1 MSFNNYN
8 YIENYTNKDK
18 GVLIPKGSIIMM
30 PMANQTS
37 DPDGFLRCD
46 GRAVPSAVYPD
57 LYAVI
62 GTSFGGN
69 STNFNLPNYE
79 SQFLYGKS
87 NASGQMNQSIGN
99 NNHTLTSSQLP
110 SHNHSLVTIGHSHT
124 GWESSHPNIS
134 GAPYNDDFNNS
145 GGGKRGIH
153 AAALQ
158 SIGNGYGIEADSANP
173 TISFGNAGESNP
185 SSFSIIPLHKVM
197 VFLIKY

>member
-8 YIENYTNKDK
+8 YIQNYTYTDK

-30 PMANQTS
+30 PMVNQSS

-46 GRAVPSAVYPD
+46 GRAVSSAVYSD

-62 GTSFGGN
+62 GTSFGGG
-69 STNFNLPNYE
+69 SGYFNLPQYE

-87 NASGQMNQSIGN
+87 NAAGQMNQSIGN
-99 NNHTLTSSQLP
+99 NNHQLTTAQLP
-110 SHNHSLVTIGHSHT
+110 SHNHSCTTIRHSHT

-134 GAPYNDDFNNS
+134 GEPYNDDFNNS
-145 GGGKRGIH
+145 GGGQRGIH
-153 AAALQ
+153 NSTDQ
-158 SIGNGYGIEADSANP
+158 PIGNSYGIAADAANAL
-173 TISFGNAGESNP
+173 ISFSNTGYSNP
-185 SSFSIIPLHKVM
+185 STFSILPLHKVM

>member
-1 MSFNNYN
+1 MSFNNYD
-8 YIENYTNKDK
+8 YIEYYTYKDK
-18 GVLIPKGSIIMM
+18 GVLIPKGSIIIM

-46 GRAVPSAVYPD
+46 GRAVPSALYPD

-62 GTSFGGN
+62 GTNFGGN

-99 NNHTLTSSQLP
+99 NNHTLTAGQLP
-110 SHNHSLVTIGHSHT
+110 SHRHSFTTIGHSHS
-124 GWESSHPNIS
+124 GIESSHPNIS
-134 GAPYNDDFNNS
+134 GRPYNDDFNNL
-145 GGGKRGIH
+145 GGAKRGIH
-153 AAALQ
+153 AAARQ
-158 SIGNGYGIEADSANP
+158 AIGNVYGIGADNANA
-173 TISFGNAGESNP
+173 TISISNSGKSNP
-185 SSFSIIPLHKVM
+185 SSFSIVPSHKVM

>member
-1 MSFNNYN
+1 MSFNNYD
-8 YIENYTNKDK
+8 YIENYYTYKDK
-18 GVLIPKGSIIMM
+18 GVLIPKGSIIIM

-46 GRAVPSAVYPD
+46 GRAVPSALYPD

-62 GTSFGGN
+62 GTNFGGN

-99 NNHTLTSSQLP
+99 NNHTLTAGQLP
-110 SHNHSLVTIGHSHT
+110 SHNHSFTTIRHAHT
-124 GWESSHPNIS
+124 GIVS
-134 GAPYNDDFNNS
+134 GFGTQPYNDDFNNS
-145 GGGKRGIH
+145 GGGKKGLYRAG
-153 AAALQ
+153 LQ
-158 SIGNGYGIEADSANP
+158 EIGDSYGIGADSATA
-173 TISFGNAGESNP
+173 TISINNEGHSPP
-185 SSFSIIPLHKVM
+185 SSFSIVPLHKVM

>member
-1 MSFNNYN
+1 MSFNNSD
-8 YIENYTNKDK
+8 YIENYTYKDK

-46 GRAVPSAVYPD
+46 GRSVPSALYPD

-62 GTSFGGN
+62 GTNFGGN
-69 STNFNLPNYE
+69 STNFKLPNYE

-87 NASGQMNQSIGN
+87 NVSGEMNESIGN
-99 NNHTLTSSQLP
+99 NNHTLTAAQLP
-110 SHNHSLVTIGHSHT
+110 SHRHSFTTIGHSHT
-124 GWESSHPNIS
+124 GIVSDR
-134 GAPYNDDFNNS
+134 AQPYNDDFNNS

-153 AAALQ
+153 AAARQ
-158 SIGNGYGIEADSANP
+158 PIGNGYGIGASSATATI
-173 TISFGNAGESNP
+173 TISNTGKSNP
-185 SSFSIIPLHKVM
+185 SSFSIVPLHKVM